1 MEVITMLKIAAYSLS
16 RFVEDYLRGQRPAR
30 SIKATVLHHTYR
42 PRVEDYRGIQTI
54 EQIRAYH
61 VQSRGWRDIG
71 ANAYAAPD
79 GTVYNARPLSYSNY
93 AHAHISKA
101 WNQVPDDVRALAY
114 PDRQFFN
121 HYAFGI
127 ETIGDF
133 DVQSISPV
141 PVALDTALRV
151 LAAVHLLYKLPPER
165 LFLHRDVANKSCPG
179 NRVSRAWARR
189 ELAAR
194 MASDA
199 SGPDTSCLEVS
210 LLPADGEMRP
220 IPCRAALEEGV
231 TRCDLRALAE
241 ALGYEVLAG
250 DLPTTRSIQLRRA
263 DIPAS

>member
-1 MEVITMLKIAAYSLS
+1 MLKIAAYSLS

-42 PRVEDYRGIQTI
+42 PRAEDYRGIQTI

-133 DVQSISPV
+133 DAEDPTTSVAMST
-141 PVALDTALRV
+141 ALDV
-151 LAAVHLLYKLPPER
+151 LAAVHKLYDIPAKYM
-165 LFLHRDVANKSCPG
+165 FFHRDIAAKSCPG
-179 NRVSRAWARR
+179 NKVSHAWAQA
-189 ELAAR
+189 ELAKR
-194 MASDA
+194 
-199 SGPDTSCLEVS
+199 L
-210 LLPADGEMRP
+210 DGGEQSQLVKLVVHGTGTVV
-220 IPCRAALEEGV
+220 AAVRVVPNGNHIDDQGKLYIEKPRWV
-231 TRCDLRALAE
+231 
-241 ALGYEVLAG
+241 
-250 DLPTTRSIQLRRA
+250 
-263 DIPAS
+263 